1 MKLQLDIK
9 TLEGDVERYPV
20 LPRTQVAY
28 ERHFSTPDNPV
39 RLNEDISMEGLYWL
53 AWHASRS
60 PVKYDT
66 WLDGIEE
73 VEAIAETEDDDGP
86 LGSSQSSGTLL
97 PSPSNPEQAS
107 PSTS

>member
-1 MKLQLDIK
+1 MKLQLDI
-9 TLEGDVERYPV
+9 TQISGTVERCPV
-20 LPRTQVAY
+20 LPRTQVAF
-28 ERHFSTPDNPV
+28 ERHFSEPDAPV
-39 RLNEDISMEGLYWL
+39 RLNADVSMEGLYWL

-60 PVKYDT
+60 KVKFDA

-73 VEAIAETEDDDGP
+73 VEAIVEDEDDDGP
-86 LGSSQSSGTLL
+86 LGEGQSSGTPL